1 MIVKTDCDTDGS
13 FNNTS
18 LEAETGVGEGEE
30 GGAGEL
36 GQDQQQHVVRQLEDA
51 GLGLVHHLQQ
61 PRDGY
66 FPNNLPNT
74 E

>member
-1 MIVKTDCDTDGS
+1 MIVKSDCDTDGS

-36 GQDQQQHVVRQLEDA
+36 GQDQQQHVV
-51 GLGLVHHLQQ
+51 
-61 PRDGY
+61 
-66 FPNNLPNT
+66 
-74 E
+74 